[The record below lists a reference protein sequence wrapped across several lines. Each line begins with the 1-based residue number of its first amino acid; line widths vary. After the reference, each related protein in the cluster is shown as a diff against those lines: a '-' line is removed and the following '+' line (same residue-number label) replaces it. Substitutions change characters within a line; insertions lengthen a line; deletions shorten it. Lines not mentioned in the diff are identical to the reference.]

1 MDGLAEYCGQHA
13 YTQLSWNDIPRDLGR
28 SPGSNRRD
36 WDGEQRL
43 GSVVAPSFP
52 CAHPSTDADILEQ
65 GIESCSS
72 AEDERA

>member
-36 WDGEQRL
+36 WDGERRFR
-43 GSVVAPSFP
+43 V
-52 CAHPSTDADILEQ
+52 LE
-65 GIESCSS
+65 CDTY
-72 AEDERA
+72 AWHRTHY